1 MTFNHPRPHRSE
13 QAAALHRVQ
22 EATAE
27 HARTRR
33 DLDDAIADA
42 TAVGVQP
49 EALREVGQC
58 EPGHGK
64 HAGDLDVELAG
75 LLIE

>member
-1 MTFNHPRPHRSE
+1 MSLFPKTHRHDHD
-13 QAAALHRVQ
+13 AALRHVQ
-22 EATAE
+22 EATAA

-42 TAVGVQP
+42 TAAGVPP
-49 EALREVGQC
+49 EALHQVGQV

-64 HAGDLDVELAG
+64 HAGEVDIELAG
-75 LLIE
+75 LAVD

>member
-1 MTFNHPRPHRSE
+1 MSLFPKTHQND

-22 EATAE
+22 EATAA

-33 DLDDAIADA
+33 DLDDAIAEA
-42 TAVGVQP
+42 TAAGVQP
-49 EALREVGQC
+49 EALQEVGQV

-64 HAGDLDVELAG
+64 HAGEVDIELAG
-75 LLIE
+75 PVVD